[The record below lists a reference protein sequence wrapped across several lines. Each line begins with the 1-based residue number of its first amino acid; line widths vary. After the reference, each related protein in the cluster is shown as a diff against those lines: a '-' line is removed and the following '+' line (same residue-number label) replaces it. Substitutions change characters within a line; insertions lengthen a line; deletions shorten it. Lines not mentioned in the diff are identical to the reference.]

1 MTQLWKCQK
10 PLGNTSRIF
19 VHAKHT
25 YVGKFDEGK
34 FGEHKRGVRLARGET
49 EKKSSSLSALQI
61 SQVHS

>member
-25 YVGKFDEGK
+25 YVGK

>member
-10 PLGNTSRIF
+10 PLENTSRIF
-19 VHAKHT
+19 VHSKHT
-25 YVGKFDEGK
+25 YAGK

-49 EKKSSSLSALQI
+49 EKKSSVLSALQI